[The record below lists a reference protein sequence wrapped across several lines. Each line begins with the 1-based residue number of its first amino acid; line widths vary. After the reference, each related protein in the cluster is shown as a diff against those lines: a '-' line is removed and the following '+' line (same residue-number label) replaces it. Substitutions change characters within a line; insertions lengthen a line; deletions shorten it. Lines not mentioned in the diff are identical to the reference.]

1 MSVAVGY
8 VATQEGRA
16 ALSAAIREAALRR
29 TDLQILGPVPGQGS
43 KDAEA
48 DIRNAIADA
57 AAAGVPA
64 FLREGDGDEAA
75 DLMIDMIDASYEEDV
90 ELVVI
95 GVRRRSPVGKLFLG
109 STAQRVILEAG
120 CPVTAVK
127 ADVGPRT

>member
-8 VATQEGRA
+8 VASQEGRA
-16 ALSAAIREAALRR
+16 ALSAAIEEAVLRQ
-29 TDLQILGPVPGQGS
+29 TDLQIMGPLPGDKS
-43 KDAEA
+43 AEA
-48 DIRNAIADA
+48 ESDIQEAITAA
-57 AAAGVPA
+57 AAAGVSA
-64 FLREGDGDEAA
+64 ALRPNDGTDAA
-75 DLMIDMIDASYEEDV
+75 DVMIDASYEETM
-90 ELVVI
+90 ELIVI

>member
-75 DLMIDMIDASYEEDV
+75 DLMIDASYEEDV

>member
-75 DLMIDMIDASYEEDV
+75 DLMIDASYEEDV

-127 ADVGPRT
+127 ADVGPST

>member
-8 VATQEGRA
+8 VASQEGRA
-16 ALSAAIREAALRR
+16 ALSAAIEEAVLRK
-29 TDLQILGPVPGQGS
+29 TDLQIMGPLPGDNS
-43 KDAEA
+43 AEA
-48 DIRNAIADA
+48 ESDIHEAIAAA
-57 AAAGVPA
+57 AAAGVSA
-64 FLREGDGDEAA
+64 VLRPNDGADAA
-75 DLMIDMIDASYEEDV
+75 DVMIDASYEDAV

-95 GVRRRSPVGKLFLG
+95 GLRRRSPVGKLFLG

>member
-57 AAAGVPA
+57 AGVPA

-75 DLMIDMIDASYEEDV
+75 DLMIDASYEEDV

>member
-29 TDLQILGPVPGQGS
+29 TGLQILGPVPGQGS
-43 KDAEA
+43 VDAEA
-48 DIRNAIADA
+48 DIRNAIAEA
-57 AAAGVPA
+57 AAAGVSA
-64 FLREGDGDEAA
+64 SLREGDDAEAA
-75 DLMIDMIDASYEEDV
+75 DLMIDASYEEDV
-90 ELVVI
+90 ELIVI

-127 ADVGPRT
+127 AGVGPRT

>member
-43 KDAEA
+43 MDAEA

-75 DLMIDMIDASYEEDV
+75 DLMIDASYEEDV

>member
-8 VATQEGRA
+8 VASQEGRA
-16 ALSAAIREAALRR
+16 ALGAAIGEAALRK
-29 TDLQILGPVPGQGS
+29 TGLQIMGPVAGEAS
-43 KDAEA
+43 AEA
-48 DIRNAIADA
+48 ESDIREAIAAA
-57 AAAGVPA
+57 AAAGVQA
-64 FLREGDGDEAA
+64 TLRPNEGSDAA
-75 DLMIDMIDASYEEDV
+75 DVMIDASYEEDI

-120 CPVTAVK
+120 CPVTTVK

>member
-1 MSVAVGY
+1 VSVAVGY
-8 VATQEGRA
+8 VATHEGRA
-16 ALSAAIREAALRR
+16 ALGAAIREAALRR
-29 TDLQILGPVPGQGS
+29 TELQILGPVPGQGS
-43 KDAEA
+43 VDAEA

-57 AAAGVPA
+57 AAAGVTA
-64 FLREGDGDEAA
+64 SLRAGADADAA
-75 DLMIDMIDASYEEDV
+75 DLMIDASYEEDV

-127 ADVGPRT
+127 PDVGPRT

>member
-8 VATQEGRA
+8 VASQEGRA
-16 ALSAAIREAALRR
+16 ALGAAIGEAALRK
-29 TDLQILGPVPGQGS
+29 TGLQIMGPVAGEAS
-43 KDAEA
+43 AEA
-48 DIRNAIADA
+48 ESDIREAIAAA
-57 AAAGVPA
+57 AAAGVQA
-64 FLREGDGDEAA
+64 TLRPNEGSDAA
-75 DLMIDMIDASYEEDV
+75 DVMIDASYEEDI

-109 STAQRVILEAG
+109 STAQRVILGAG

>member
-1 MSVAVGY
+1 MS
-8 VATQEGRA
+8 
-16 ALSAAIREAALRR
+16 
-29 TDLQILGPVPGQGS
+29 
-43 KDAEA
+43 
-48 DIRNAIADA
+48 
-57 AAAGVPA
+57 VPA

-75 DLMIDMIDASYEEDV
+75 DLMIDASYEEDV

-127 ADVGPRT
+127 PDVGPRT

>member
-8 VATQEGRA
+8 VASQEGRA

-43 KDAEA
+43 ADA
-48 DIRNAIADA
+48 DIRDAIAEA
-57 AAAGVPA
+57 AAAGVA
-64 FLREGDGDEAA
+64 ASLREGDDAEAA
-75 DLMIDMIDASYEEDV
+75 DLMIDASYEEDV
-90 ELVVI
+90 ELIVI

>member
-8 VATQEGRA
+8 VASQEGRA
-16 ALSAAIREAALRR
+16 ALGAAIGEAALRK
-29 TDLQILGPVPGQGS
+29 TGLQIMGPVAGEAS
-43 KDAEA
+43 AEA
-48 DIRNAIADA
+48 ESDIREAIA
-57 AAAGVPA
+57 AAATAGVQA
-64 FLREGDGDEAA
+64 TLRPNEGSDAA
-75 DLMIDMIDASYEEDV
+75 DVMIDASYEEDI

-120 CPVTAVK
+120 CPVTTVK

>member
-8 VATQEGRA
+8 VASQEGRA
-16 ALSAAIREAALRR
+16 ALGAAIGEAALRK
-29 TDLQILGPVPGQGS
+29 TGLQIMGPVAGEAS
-43 KDAEA
+43 AEA
-48 DIRNAIADA
+48 ESDIREAIAAA
-57 AAAGVPA
+57 AAAGVQA
-64 FLREGDGDEAA
+64 TLRPNEGSDAA
-75 DLMIDMIDASYEEDV
+75 DVMIDASYEEDI

>member
-16 ALSAAIREAALRR
+16 ALSAAIREAAIRR

-43 KDAEA
+43 TDAET

-57 AAAGVPA
+57 AAAGVTA
-64 FLREGDGDEAA
+64 SLRAGDEADAA
-75 DLMIDMIDASYEEDV
+75 DLMIDASYEADV

-127 ADVGPRT
+127 PGVGRRS

>member
-64 FLREGDGDEAA
+64 FLRGGDGDEAA
-75 DLMIDMIDASYEEDV
+75 DLMIDASYEEDV